1 MVLLDD
7 TLAICVDFWL
17 EIVRVHLG
25 FLRCEVFFV
34 TSFETSGI
42 RLLIGV

>member
-7 TLAICVDFWL
+7 ALAICVDFWL

-25 FLRCEVFFV
+25 FLGCEVFFV
-34 TSFETSGI
+34 TSFETSGE
-42 RLLIGV
+42 RLLISV